1 MIAAHSHSLVG
12 QFGICASPY
21 IAMIEINYGR
31 DKSGRAIPT
40 FLKSRGELR
49 FAIPTFL
56 KSRVGSRFA
65 IPKSG

>member
-40 FLKSRGELR
+40 FLKSRGE
-49 FAIPTFL
+49 
-56 KSRVGSRFA
+56 SRLASP
-65 IPKSG
+65 ISMSNLSNLLEKSG